1 MMRIARVFREEALAA
16 NGGLAGGWQDEE
28 RVGKSGE
35 EGDAA
40 GGTLVV
46 EGGSWQA
53 VAVAGF
59 FAQEL
64 NGCEKY
70 DL

>member
-1 MMRIARVFREEALAA
+1 MRRIARVFREEALAA
-16 NGGLAGGWQDEE
+16 NGGLTGGWQDEE

-46 EGGSWQA
+46 EGGSW
-53 VAVAGF
+53 
-59 FAQEL
+59 
-64 NGCEKY
+64 
-70 DL
+70 